1 MKTIIDTKTGK
12 VLYSFIDG
20 IEIELLENQVAIN
33 QIMTDEFENAHYNF
47 TTNTFY
53 NVYENAK

>member
-20 IEIELLENQVAIN
+20 IEIQLLENEVMIDKV
-33 QIMTDEFENAHYNF
+33 MTDDFENAHYDF

-53 NVYENAK
+53 NVYENAN